1 MTVFDARIG
10 TPNRAL
16 VLSWRMDTIRVV
28 WGSGTGPT
36 AMASYDAAL
45 ADAGV
50 HNYNLVSVSS
60 MMPPD
65 VEVDPVG
72 TAGDLG
78 EVGGRL
84 TVVEARA
91 TATDPGTVSAGL
103 AWMQSP
109 SGGLFYEAAG
119 PTSAASV
126 RASRRGRTSASGRS
140 RRRGCACSRARW
152 NRARTRPRSCSRCSG
167 TRTRCCSVR
176 NSTDALLSRFECPQ
190 TVRRGGCIRPNLFQ
204 SSGA

>member
-1 MTVFDARIG
+1 VTVFDARIG

-119 PTSAASV
+119 PTDAADVEERV
-126 RASRRGRTSASGRS
+126 RQGVQAGADLREWSFDTSRVRVQSSEVEL
-140 RRRGCACSRARW
+140 
-152 NRARTRPRSCSRCSG
+152 G
-167 TRTRCCSVR
+167 THTTAVVLAVFGDA
-176 NSTDALLSRFECPQ
+176 DALL
-190 TVRRGGCIRPNLFQ
+190 
-204 SSGA
+204 